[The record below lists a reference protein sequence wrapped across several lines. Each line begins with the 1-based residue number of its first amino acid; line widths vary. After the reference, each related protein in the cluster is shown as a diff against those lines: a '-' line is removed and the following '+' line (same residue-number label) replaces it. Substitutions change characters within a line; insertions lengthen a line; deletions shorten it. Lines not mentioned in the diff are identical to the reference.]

1 MVRFFLIFF
10 VVMAGL
16 FVFELTPPGQMYF
29 VEPLTSGLAR
39 ASAFWIEL
47 FGRELAVDGIIMV
60 DKATGFA
67 IQIVAGCNGVE
78 AMILLTAAIAAIS
91 CALALSPDRF
101 GGGPGVCTGAQFG
114 SYCLFVLSGYLAQA
128 TI

>member
-67 IQIVAGCNGVE
+67 IQIVAGCNGWR
-78 AMILLTAAIAAIS
+78 
-91 CALALSPDRF
+91 P
-101 GGGPGVCTGAQFG
+101 
-114 SYCLFVLSGYLAQA
+114 
-128 TI
+128 